1 MKRQFRQLPW
11 AASRPVGKTR
21 STSFTN
27 YSLPRSPRAR
37 RVNLSSFLQQCLIG
51 LTSGGFLGLIAVGY
65 TLVYGTVGLI
75 HFAHGDV
82 VMLGGCLAVTLFSL
96 AGPLP
101 LEPLAGWL
109 LVMAVAVSCGLF
121 CGGLNVAID
130 WIVYQPLRRAP
141 PLALLVSA
149 VGVSFI
155 LMNIG
160 LLWLGPTDRAFPEV
174 LAAGDRQA
182 AGVWLPTGDLL
193 VLAIVLPAFGGLLL
207 LLRKTNFG
215 RSLRSVAAVARA
227 ASRTGGPERFIA
239 ATFFLGGLLGGLAS
253 VAAGIHATTINY
265 QLGYQTGLYALTA
278 AVLGGIGSVPGA
290 IVGGLVVGLVRAV
303 SVALVGPR
311 WATAA
316 VFLVLLV
323 VLAFRP
329 QGLFGRPTG
338 VGRPA

>member
-1 MKRQFRQLPW
+1 M
-11 AASRPVGKTR
+11 
-21 STSFTN
+21 
-27 YSLPRSPRAR
+27 
-37 RVNLSSFLQQCLIG
+37 NLTAFLQQCLIG

-82 VMLGGCLAVTLFSL
+82 VMLGACLAVTLL
-96 AGPLP
+96 TLVGPLP
-101 LEPLAGWL
+101 LEPAAGS
-109 LVMAVAVSCGLF
+109 LVVVLVALCCGLF
-121 CGGLNVAID
+121 CGGVNVLID
-130 WIVYQPLRRAP
+130 RIVYRPLRQAP

-160 LLWLGPTDRAFPEV
+160 LLWIGPTDQAFPEV
-174 LAAGDRQA
+174 LPTGDRQA

-193 VLAIVLPAFGGLLL
+193 VLVIVLPAFGGLLV
-207 LLRKTNFG
+207 LLRRTGFG
-215 RSLRSVAAVARA
+215 RSLRSVAAVSRA
-227 ASRTGGPERFIA
+227 ASRTRGPERFIA
-239 ATFFLGGLLGGLAS
+239 ATFLLGGFLGGLAS

-265 QLGYQTGLYALTA
+265 QLGYQTGLYALSA

-290 IVGGLVVGLVRAV
+290 IVGGLLVGLVRAA

-311 WATAA
+311 WAVAT
-316 VFLVLLV
+316 VFLMLIV

-329 QGLFGRPTG
+329 QGLFGRPG
-338 VGRPA
+338 PAGRAG